1 VLNNS
6 VVGKDCLIGAGAVII
21 ENKSFPDRSVIFG
34 SPAKAMREVSE
45 DNLARMR
52 YSAEE
57 YVKRGRQY
65 QKELKRIG

>member
-1 VLNNS
+1 
-6 VVGKDCLIGAGAVII
+6 
-21 ENKSFPDRSVIFG
+21 
-34 SPAKAMREVSE
+34 MREVSE
-45 DNLARMR
+45 DNLLRMR